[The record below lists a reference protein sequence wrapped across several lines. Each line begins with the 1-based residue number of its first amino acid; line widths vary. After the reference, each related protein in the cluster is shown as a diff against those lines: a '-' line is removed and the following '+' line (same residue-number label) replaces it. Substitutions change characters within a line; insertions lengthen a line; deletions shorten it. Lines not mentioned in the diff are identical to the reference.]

1 MFLFNNQ
8 YSRTYYRFSAT
19 YTLASLHQ
27 IFSSFL
33 SSQLASSIWSTKAA
47 FLVRVS
53 ETIAFLT
60 GHSVACYVRSLAPL
74 TPLTRYAAL
83 YLTTLASLACTLFTV
98 SLTHFAHSLVGWLK
112 FMNMSSCCYRVSFVV
127 VTRNAPL
134 YRFGLR

>member
-60 GHSVACYVRSLAPL
+60 GHSVARYVCSLAPL

-83 YLTTLASLACTLFTV
+83 YLNTLASLAYSVHGL
-98 SLTHFAHSLVGWLK
+98 AHSLRSLPRGMVK
-112 FMNMSSCCYRVSFVV
+112 INEYEFM
-127 VTRNAPL
+127 L
-134 YRFGLR
+134 